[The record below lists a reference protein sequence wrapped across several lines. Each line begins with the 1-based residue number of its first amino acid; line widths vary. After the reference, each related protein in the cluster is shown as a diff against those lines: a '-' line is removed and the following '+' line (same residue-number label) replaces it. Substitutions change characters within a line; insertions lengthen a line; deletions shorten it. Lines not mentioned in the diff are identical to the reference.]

1 MKKIAAILALGAA
14 FAAGPAYAGP
24 MDYAYQNTVVVTYA
38 NGAAARYH
46 FNADGTFH
54 AMLPDGQHA
63 SGAYE
68 LAGDQICLTPTGGQ
82 RACTAAAPDK
92 AVGDSWTQTGTD
104 GSSITVSVVAG
115 R

>member
-1 MKKIAAILALGAA
+1 MKKFAAALALSAALMAGA
-14 FAAGPAYAGP
+14 AYAGP
-24 MDYAYQNTVVVTYA
+24 MDYAYENTVVVTYP
-38 NGAAARYH
+38 NGVAARYH

-54 AMLPDGQHA
+54 AITP
-63 SGAYE
+63 SGDVTGTYE

-92 AVGDSWTQTGTD
+92 AVGDSWTQTATD
-104 GSSITVSVVAG
+104 GSSITVSVEAG